1 MGFRLKALALHLLA
15 SASVLTLVLG
25 MLYLGWYR
33 WPGWYLSDSLGVVM
47 VLAGVDVAVGPLL
60 TSVVARPDK
69 PQRELRRDIAIIV
82 AVQICA
88 LLYGTVSLW
97 RGRPLY
103 YAFSENVLQLVQ
115 AYDINHDELTLARQQ
130 NAVLVPHWYSLPR
143 WIWAPLPL
151 DPQERARIFQ
161 AAISGGDDV
170 IAMPRYYR
178 PWEQG
183 LPALRRQLKP
193 VDDVPYFSR
202 PQKNAFKQAM
212 RVWGLAADQSN
223 AIAFTGRGTPLLA
236 VFDPGNQRLRAV
248 CRLTATFGR
257 GPSCQATGD

>member
-25 MLYLGWYR
+25 MLYAGWYR
-33 WPGWYLSDSLGVVM
+33 WPGWYLSDALGVVL

-60 TSVVARPDK
+60 TCVVARPDK
-69 PQRELRRDIAIIV
+69 PLRELRRDISIIV
-82 AVQICA
+82 AVQLCA
-88 LLYGTVSLW
+88 LLYGTASLW

-115 AYDINHDELTLARQQ
+115 AYDINGAELELARRQ
-130 NAVLVPHWYSLPR
+130 NAPIVPHWYSLPR
-143 WIWAPLPL
+143 WIWAPLPE
-151 DPQERARIFQ
+151 DPRERARIFQ
-161 AAISGGDDV
+161 EAISGGDDV
-170 IAMPRYYR
+170 IARPRFYR

-183 LPALRRQLKP
+183 LPALRQQLKP
-193 VDDVPYFSR
+193 VDEVLYFSR
-202 PQKNAFKQAM
+202 PQKNAFKLSM
-212 RVWGLAADQSN
+212 RAAGLATDRSN

-236 VFDPGNQRLRAV
+236 VFDPDHQSLRAI

-257 GPSCQATGD
+257 GASCRASGD